1 MVFASPQLLRLPR
14 LRLVGPALA
23 CAIIFLGGGAVHA
36 QSPEKDGIFIT
47 VANPITDRDVNAIKK
62 KLDGFAK
69 KRDKTDGSFTVVFD
83 FNPGGK
89 PSATTSFGSCRDLAK
104 LIRNLRLGRLS
115 PVPAAHTIA
124 YVSNEVSR
132 HTVLPV
138 LACGELVMSA
148 DTGDNRSPAR
158 IGKVLGPDEEALDA
172 SERQEYEQVAQ
183 GFTRGLVFRMI
194 DKSLVVKKT
203 RSKDGVTRYLS
214 QDEIQ
219 KEKDAGKEIS
229 VDPGVPPGLE
239 VGTTMLDAD
248 RALEYGLCKAIYNSR
263 SALQHALKLP
273 RRSLSAEG
281 LVDAT
286 LVPWRIEVR
295 GELDQGKLDS
305 LRRRIKRAI
314 GKNANV
320 IILQLEC
327 EGGVTVDAGSMAGE
341 LTRLTDEQGLPVTT
355 IAYIPP
361 RRSLGAA
368 TFLALGCHEIVMG
381 TDAALGDFNYLTDK
395 SPAALKPKRDMLVKL
410 ARDQGYP
417 PLLFDAMLN
426 PGLVLYRVQAKADP
440 SDYRLLTEEDLRK
453 DAALPN
459 PRFSQVGRIDVP
471 PGELFKLNTRLAK
484 EWQVA
489 SVIDVN
495 APEAF
500 YPLYNLEASKVR
512 VMRDDWLDMV
522 AEFFREPI
530 VVVILIMLG
539 IIGLILEIKLPGIG
553 LPGIISAVCFVLF
566 FWAYSFVG
574 QFTLLAVLLF
584 VLGLILI
591 GIEIF
596 VLPGFG
602 VTGVSGIVLVI
613 GSLALVTLERMP
625 ETSQDWANLTGTL
638 AMLGMS
644 LGAALVSAFV
654 IAIYLPSIP
663 YANRLV
669 LNPPGEGEHEGTS
682 AAPDASPYASLLGA
696 IGMAET
702 TLRPAGKARFGD
714 DFLDVIAEGDY
725 INPGSRVQVIE
736 IEGTR
741 IVVKEI

>member
-1 MVFASPQLLRLPR
+1 MVLACPR
-14 LRLVGPALA
+14 LHPSWRLLVVGLVLA
-23 CAIIFLGGGAVHA
+23 CLAVLAGNADA
-36 QSPEKDGIFIT
+36 QVPEKQGIFIT
-47 VANPITDRDVNAIKK
+47 VANHITDRDVSAIKN
-62 KLDGFAK
+62 KLIKFAER
-69 KRDKTDGSFTVVFD
+69 RDKAGGSFTIVFD
-83 FNPGGK
+83 FNPGGR
-89 PSATTSFGSCRDLAK
+89 PSATTNFGSCRDLAK
-104 LIRNLRLGRLS
+104 LIRNLRLGRIS

-124 YVSNEVSR
+124 FVSNDVTR

-138 LACGELVMSA
+138 LACGELVMSSN
-148 DTGDNRSPAR
+148 TGENDRPAR
-158 IGKVLGPDEEALDA
+158 IGMVLGPDDEALDA

-203 RSKDGVTRYLS
+203 RSKDGVIRYLS
-214 QDEIQ
+214 QEEIQ
-219 KEKDAGKEIS
+219 NENDAGREIS
-229 VDPGVPPGLE
+229 VDPGIPPGLE

-248 RALEYGLCKAIYNSR
+248 RALEYGLCKANYGSR
-263 SALQHALKLP
+263 SALQVALKLP
-273 RRSLSAEG
+273 RRSLTAEG
-281 LVDAT
+281 LVDTT

-295 GELDQGKLDS
+295 GELDQGKIDS
-305 LRRRIKRAI
+305 LRRRIKKAI
-314 GKNANV
+314 GKNANF

-327 EGGVTVDAGSMAGE
+327 EGGATVDAGSMATE
-341 LTRLTDEQGLPVTT
+341 LTRLTDEQHLPVTT
-355 IAYIPP
+355 IAYIPS
-361 RRSLGAA
+361 RRQLGAA
-368 TFLALGCHEIVMG
+368 TFLALGCNEIVMG
-381 TDAALGDFNYLTDK
+381 SEAALGDFNYLSDK
-395 SPAALKPKRDMLVKL
+395 SLAALKPKRDMLVKL

-417 PLLFDAMLN
+417 PLLFDAMLT
-426 PGLVLYRVQAKADP
+426 PGMVLYRVQAKADP
-440 SDYRLLTEEDLRK
+440 GDYRLLTEEELRK
-453 DAALPN
+453 DAASAN
-459 PRFSQVGRIDVP
+459 PRFSQVGRIEAP
-471 PGELFKLNTRLAK
+471 PGELFKLSGPIAR
-484 EWQVA
+484 EWHVA
-489 SVIDVN
+489 SAIDVN
-495 APEAF
+495 SPEAL
-500 YPLYNLEASKVR
+500 YPLYNLDASKVH

-539 IIGLILEIKLPGIG
+539 IIGLILEIKLPGVG
-553 LPGIISAVCFVLF
+553 LPGIIAAICFVLF

-591 GIEIF
+591 GIEVF

-602 VTGVSGIVLVI
+602 VTGISGIVLVI
-613 GSLALVTLERMP
+613 GSLALVTLEKMP

-644 LGAALVSAFV
+644 LGAAIISAFV
-654 IAIYLPSIP
+654 IAMYLPSIP

-669 LNPPGEGEHEGTS
+669 LTPPGEGEHDLTT
-682 AAPDASPYASLLGA
+682 PQPSPYASLLGA
-696 IGMAET
+696 IGIAET

-725 INPGSRVQVIE
+725 INPGGRVQVIE

>member
-1 MVFASPQLLRLPR
+1 MIIASAHLLRLSR
-14 LRLVGPALA
+14 LRTIGAVLA
-23 CAIIFLGGGAVHA
+23 CAMVLLAGCAAYA
-36 QSPEKDGIFIT
+36 QGPEKYGIFIT
-47 VANPITDRDVNAIKK
+47 VANPITDHAVNDIKNRLIDV
-62 KLDGFAK
+62 AK
-69 KRDKTDGSFTVVFD
+69 KRGNVPGSFTIVFD
-83 FNPGGK
+83 FNPRGQ
-89 PSATTSFGSCRDLAK
+89 PSKTTSFGSCRDLAK
-104 LIRNLRLGRLS
+104 LIRNLRLGRVS
-115 PVPAAHTIA
+115 PIPAAHTIA
-124 YVSNEVSR
+124 FVSNEVSR

-138 LACGELVMSA
+138 LACGELVMSV
-148 DTGDNRSPAR
+148 DTGESHTPAR
-158 IGKVLGPDEEALDA
+158 IGKVLGTDDEPLDA
-172 SERQEYEQVAQ
+172 SERQEYEQVAEA
-183 GFTRGLVFRMI
+183 FTRGLVFRMI

-203 RSKDGVTRYLS
+203 RTKDGAIRYLS
-214 QDEIQ
+214 QEEIQ
-219 KEKDAGKEIS
+219 KGKDAGKEIS
-229 VDPGVPPGLE
+229 VDPGIPPGLE

-263 SALQHALKLP
+263 SALQVALKLP
-273 RRSLSAEG
+273 RRSLTEEG
-281 LVDAT
+281 LLGT
-286 LVPWRIEVR
+286 TIVPWRIEVR

-305 LRRRIKRAI
+305 LRRRIKKAI

-327 EGGVTVDAGSMAGE
+327 EGGTTVDAASMARE
-341 LTRLTDEQGLPVTT
+341 LTQLTDEQSLPVKT

-368 TFLALGCHEIVMG
+368 TFLALGCHEIVMAS
-381 TDAALGDFNYLTDK
+381 DATLGDFNYLTDK

-417 PLLFDAMLN
+417 PLLFDAMLT
-426 PGLVLYRVQAKADP
+426 PGLVLYRVQARTDP
-440 SDYRLLTEEDLRK
+440 SDYRLLTEEDMRK
-453 DAALPN
+453 DAAAQN
-459 PRFSQVGRIDVP
+459 PRFSQVGRIDAP
-471 PGELFKLNTRLAK
+471 PGELFKLNAQLAK
-484 EWQVA
+484 EWHVA
-489 SVIDVN
+489 SAIDVN
-495 APEAF
+495 SPEVL
-500 YPLYNLEASKVR
+500 YPLYGLDPGKVR

-522 AEFFREPI
+522 AEFFREPV

-539 IIGLILEIKLPGIG
+539 IIGLILEIKLPGVG
-553 LPGIISAVCFVLF
+553 LPGIIAAVCFVLF

-591 GIEIF
+591 GIEVF

-602 VTGVSGIVLVI
+602 VTGISGIVLVI
-613 GSLALVTLERMP
+613 GSLALVTLEKMP

-644 LGAALVSAFV
+644 LGAAIASAFV

-669 LNPPGEGEHEGTS
+669 LTPPGEGEHENNS
-682 AAPDASPYASLLGA
+682 SRPEPSPYASLLGA
-696 IGMAET
+696 IGIAET

-725 INPGSRVQVIE
+725 IKPGGRVQVIE